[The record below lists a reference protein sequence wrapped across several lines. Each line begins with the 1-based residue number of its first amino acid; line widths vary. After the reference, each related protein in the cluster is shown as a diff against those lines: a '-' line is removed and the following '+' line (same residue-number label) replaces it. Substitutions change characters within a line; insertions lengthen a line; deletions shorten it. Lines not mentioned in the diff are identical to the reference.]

1 MKNSPTQELHAAG
14 AELQAQLRE
23 GGFPVWGEKMF
34 GTSDRIFCLA

>member
-1 MKNSPTQELHAAG
+1 MKFLSTRKLHAAG

-34 GTSDRIFCLA
+34 GTSDRNSCLA